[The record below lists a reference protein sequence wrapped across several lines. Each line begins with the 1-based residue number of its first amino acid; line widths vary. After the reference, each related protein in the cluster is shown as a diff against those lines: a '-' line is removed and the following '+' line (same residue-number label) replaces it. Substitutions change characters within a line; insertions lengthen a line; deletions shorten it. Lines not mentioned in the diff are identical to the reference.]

1 MVPSEGIQ
9 RGIDIFQYFWPTP
22 RNPWVPHIWAPRSN
36 FQKSLGYPTQN
47 LLGGYHAKFQVIRP
61 SSLFW
66 RGSGYEKWNIIFYYE
81 YTCTATRTM
90 TNETTP
96 NMQKHDD
103 KTKNNKINVYQQ
115 QEKTNKTKTT
125 TKKTKAKTTR
135 TKTTRKISKQ
145 KQQQKDHDVDGN
157 NIQNNTNSVEA
168 YNS

>member
-1 MVPSEGIQ
+1 
-9 RGIDIFQYFWPTP
+9 
-22 RNPWVPHIWAPRSN
+22 
-36 FQKSLGYPTQN
+36 
-47 LLGGYHAKFQVIRP
+47 
-61 SSLFW
+61 
-66 RGSGYEKWNIIFYYE
+66 
-81 YTCTATRTM
+81 
-90 TNETTP
+90 
-96 NMQKHDD
+96 MQKHDD